1 MTARAALR
9 SVVEERGWRS
19 GTDLEDRAA
28 LLLSRMGVRADEVA
42 QQHKVGPYRIDFA
55 FPAPRIALELDGFRH
70 IHDPATA
77 RKDAERDAYLREH
90 GWVVLRVHET
100 QFPDTFADMLCRVIQ
115 IVRAAR

>member
-1 MTARAALR
+1 
-9 SVVEERGWRS
+9 
-19 GTDLEDRAA
+19 
-28 LLLSRMGVRADEVA
+28 MGVRADEVA